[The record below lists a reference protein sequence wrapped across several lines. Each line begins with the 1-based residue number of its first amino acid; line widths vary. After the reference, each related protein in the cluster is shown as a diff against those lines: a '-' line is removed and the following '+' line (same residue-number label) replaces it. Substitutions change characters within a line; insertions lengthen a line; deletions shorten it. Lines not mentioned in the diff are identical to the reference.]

1 MASSPSATSGS
12 SEEGEK
18 YDVGRFCAMAKPAT
32 SSSDASSGSSDLQ
45 GQLRHPVRLE
55 N

>member
-1 MASSPSATSGS
+1 MASSPGATSGS

-18 YDVGRFCAMAKPAT
+18 YDVGRFCAMTKPMM
-32 SSSDASSGSSDLQ
+32 SSSDATLESSDLQ
-45 GQLRHPVRLE
+45 GQLRHPVQLE